1 MALPGVFPHVAAE
14 RLKLA
19 LYAGAGGKPDLNA
32 IRDALVAYVN
42 QLPSSGAT
50 VTETIV
56 DVRTMVRQFSSQQE
70 PERAALVDQVVTWS
84 IDEYYTAQ
92 DK

>member
-1 MALPGVFPHVAAE
+1 MALPGVFPHVTAE

-19 LYAGAGGKPDLNA
+19 LYAGAGGQPDLNA
-32 IRDALVAYVN
+32 IRDAVVAYVD
-42 QLPSSGAT
+42 QLLAMGAT

-92 DK
+92 GK